1 MKPSPEKT
9 LILELGPDWI
19 PGVSRFFQRGVM
31 VEARLGSSVRAFLL
45 DQLGLSAGYLE
56 ARIQTIMLNGKVVDD
71 PAAAA
76 IHPGAVLCLSAAMPG
91 LLGATLRTGSY
102 YAAMRSQISWKGG
115 APSSGGEKGTVV
127 LKLFNLLINEMGPRL
142 LHRGVRVPAEDLAS
156 LLVEQTAWLQDRGAK
171 AFVDGSIVDLERLP
185 GAAWGNRL
193 VFLKLRYPH
202 R

>member
-1 MKPSPEKT
+1 MKLSPEKT
-9 LILELGPDWI
+9 LILELSPDWI
-19 PGVSRFFQRGVM
+19 PGGSRFFQDGVM

-45 DQLGLSAGYLE
+45 DQLGLSAEYLG

-76 IHPGAVLCLSAAMPG
+76 IHSGAVLCLSAAMPG

-102 YAAMRSQISWKGG
+102 YAAMRRQISWKGG
-115 APSSGGEKGTVV
+115 APSSGGEEETVV
-127 LKLFNLLINEMGPRL
+127 LKLFNLLINEVGPRL
-142 LHRGVRVPAEDLAS
+142 LHRGVRVRAEDLAS

-171 AFVDGSIVDLERLP
+171 AFIDGSTVDLERLLDT
-185 GAAWGNRL
+185 AWGNRL
-193 VFLKLRYPH
+193 VFLKLRSPQ